1 MLLKV
6 SVEEDY
12 GALDISSIKLVI
24 LLEELEVILFIL
36 LKKMDQK
43 FLNMEPL
50 LLLLESILL
59 PKDQAVFQMLSECS
73 RVETFLKLHNLQ
85 QKVLLQDYLHIYQ
98 SQSNLLLK
106 LVSVILQRCIA
117 QKQQQL
123 RQQRQMFWVM
133 LRSMLCQRF

>member
-6 SVEEDY
+6 LAEEDY

-73 RVETFLKLHNLQ
+73 RVETSLKLHNLQ

-123 RQQRQMFWVM
+123 RQQRQMF
-133 LRSMLCQRF
+133 

>member
-6 SVEEDY
+6 SAEEDY
-12 GALDISSIKLVI
+12 GALDIFSIKLVI
-24 LLEELEVILFIL
+24 LLEKLEVILFIL

-59 PKDQAVFQMLSECS
+59 PKDQVEFQMLSKCS
-73 RVETFLKLHNLQ
+73 RAETSLRLQNLLR
-85 QKVLLQDYLHIYQ
+85 KVLLQGYLHIYQ
-98 SQSNLLLK
+98 FQSNLLLK

-123 RQQRQMFWVM
+123 KQQRQMF
-133 LRSMLCQRF
+133 